1 MLRAFVRTLPMA
13 AAAHAASG
21 ERMVAPI
28 GPLAAYPRAYRRLP
42 NRVMA
47 KA

>member
-1 MLRAFVRTLPMA
+1 MLRAFVRTLPMS

-21 ERMVAPI
+21 DRMVALI
-28 GPLAAYPRAYRRLP
+28 GLLAYPKAYRRLP

>member
-1 MLRAFVRTLPMA
+1 MLRAFVRTLPMS

-21 ERMVAPI
+21 ERMVALI
-28 GPLAAYPRAYRRLP
+28 GLLAAYPQAYRRLA